1 MAGNQTILNI
11 PVAYKIGKVYSAIP
25 TNGDG
30 DFIFSRT
37 QGDSTLVNSDGL
49 IEVAATN
56 LPRFNYPLIN
66 GEIGEVESCPVLLL
80 EPSSKNIVRYSE
92 DFSNA
97 YWVKDGTASVS
108 SEIIPPPDGS
118 FFSYKIS
125 NATGGSTTNV
135 VRASFTGITGEHTA
149 SVYVR
154 SSGATTMSI
163 IITNDLDSSVQS
175 QSISLNNKWK
185 RVSVSHVVEGC
196 QVSFG
201 LSDGDFL
208 VWGAQLE
215 KQSFATSYMRNT
227 GNSLGSERFS
237 EDLYKDGL
245 QDYINDSEGVFY
257 AEISMSEWKFSK
269 YLGLSSG
276 GTTNRV
282 VVGIPSNS
290 NNLEFIVESSSGSL
304 SDSFDLGGGRL
315 DYHKIAIRYKSDG
328 VSLWVDGNNV
338 SNVSGAVTLDGLD
351 RVITD
356 VGNGGSDFY
365 GNIKEISYYNIA
377 LSDTY
382 LEELTSY
389 I

>member
-1 MAGNQTILNI
+1 MAGNQTFLNI

-37 QGDSTLVNSDGL
+37 QGDSTLINSNGL
-49 IEVAATN
+49 IENAATN
-56 LPRFNYPLIN
+56 LPRFNYPLVN
-66 GEIGEVESCPVLLL
+66 GEIGNVNGCPVLSL
-80 EPSSKNIVRYSE
+80 EPSSKNIVVYSE
-92 DFSNA
+92 DFSNE

-108 SEIIPPPDGS
+108 SEVTAPPDGN

-149 SVYVR
+149 SVYVK

-163 IITNDLDSSVQS
+163 IITNDSDSSVQS
-175 QSISLNNKWK
+175 QSISLNNQWK
-185 RVSVSHVVEGC
+185 RVSVSHVVQGC
-196 QVSFG
+196 SVSFG

-215 KQSFATSYMRNT
+215 ERNFATSYIRNT

-245 QDYINDSEGVFY
+245 QDYINDDEGVFY
-257 AEISMSEWKFSK
+257 AEISFSEWRFSK

-276 GTTNRV
+276 AASNRV
-282 VVGIPSNS
+282 VIGMPSNS
-290 NNLEFIVESSSGSL
+290 NNLKFIVQSSSDTL
-304 SDSFDLGGGRL
+304 SDSFDLGSGRL
-315 DYHKIAIRYKSDG
+315 DYHKIAIKYKSDE
-328 VSLWVDGNNV
+328 VALWVDGVNV
-338 SNVSGAVTLDGLD
+338 STVNGQVSLSGLD

-356 VGNGGSDFY
+356 IGNNSGDFY

-377 LSDTY
+377 LSDTN
-382 LEELTSY
+382 LGELTSY